1 MENEV
6 GFHRKTHVLVRRV
19 TWVVLCCVGGEEFH
33 KKLHPV
39 RLSPV
44 KGVDSAFIVVGC

>member
-19 TWVVLCCVGGEEFH
+19 TWVVGGEEFH